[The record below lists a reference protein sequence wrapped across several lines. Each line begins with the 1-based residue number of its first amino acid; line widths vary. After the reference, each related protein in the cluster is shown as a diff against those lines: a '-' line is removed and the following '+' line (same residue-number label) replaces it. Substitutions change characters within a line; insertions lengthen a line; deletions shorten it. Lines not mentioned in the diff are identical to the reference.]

1 MSTAGT
7 PPGTAGKVPVWRTAI
22 GSYGFVFSNLDRFAV
37 LACVPV
43 LIVFGTELAVHLIHS
58 PLAGWMFTLVS
69 LAAWAVF
76 VVRWH
81 RLVLLEDRGGAFR
94 AVLALRNLR
103 VFAYALFWFLILMF
117 AFPIYLG
124 MAIYLLDLLPYPAT
138 TVDLPGT
145 IPELTGRPLV
155 GFEAWLVAT
164 IILAPSIILAFLALR
179 FTLVLPGAAVDR
191 PMSIVDA
198 WRELRGNSWRYIGA
212 IIIGI
217 VLPFIFVDLFV
228 SLYWSGLTTATIG
241 VVGTELPVELRTP
254 REVRTP
260 INLKNGVIVFSMTV
274 FDTLMLAVGITVL
287 SKFYRHIVG
296 EESGEGGAVV
306 GP

>member
-1 MSTAGT
+1 MSIGGQ
-7 PPGTAGKVPVWRTAI
+7 PPGTAGKLPVWRTAME
-22 GSYGFVFSNLDRFAV
+22 SYGFVFGNLGRFVV

-124 MAIYLLDLLPYPAT
+124 MAFYLLDLLPYPAT

-145 IPELTGRPLV
+145 IPELTARPLV
-155 GFEAWLVAT
+155 GSEAWLVAT

-179 FTLVLPGAAVDR
+179 FTLVLPSAAVDR

-198 WRELRGNSWRYIGA
+198 WHELSGNSWHYIGT
-212 IIIGI
+212 IIIVM
-217 VLPFIFVDLFV
+217 VLPSIIVGSLV
-228 SLYWSGLTTATIG
+228 SLYWSGLTTSTIH
-241 VVGTELPVELRTP
+241 VLGTELPV
-254 REVRTP
+254 EVRTP
-260 INLKNGVIVFSMTV
+260 INLKNGIFAFSMTV
-274 FDTLMLAVGITVL
+274 IDALLVAVGVTVL
-287 SKFYRHIVG
+287 STFYRHIIG
-296 EESGEGGAVV
+296 GESGEGGAVV

>member
-1 MSTAGT
+1 MSIGGQ
-7 PPGTAGKVPVWRTAI
+7 PPGTAGKVPVWQTAVE
-22 GSYGFVFSNLDRFAV
+22 SYRFVFSNLGRFAV
-37 LACVPV
+37 LAGVPV
-43 LIVFGTELAVHLIHS
+43 LIVFGTELAVHINRS

-69 LAAWAVF
+69 LGAWAVF

-81 RLVLLEDRGGAFR
+81 RLVLLDDRGGAFR

-145 IPELTGRPLV
+145 IPELTGRPLA
-155 GFEAWLVAT
+155 GFEAWRVAT
-164 IILAPSIILAFLALR
+164 TILAPSIILWFLALR
-179 FTLVLPGAAVDR
+179 VTLVLPGAAIDR

-198 WRELRGNSWRYIGA
+198 WRESRGNSWHYIGT

-217 VLPFIFVDLFV
+217 VLPYIFVDLLV
-228 SLYWSGLTTATIG
+228 TLYGSGLTTSTIH
-241 VVGTELPVELRTP
+241 VLGTELSS
-254 REVRTP
+254 EVRTP
-260 INLKNGVIVFSMTV
+260 INLENGVIVFLMTV
-274 FDTLMLAVGITVL
+274 INALLVAVGITVL

-296 EESGEGGAVV
+296 MEAPEGDEGGAAT
-306 GP
+306 GSA